1 MNDEKLAYNLRTIRD
16 LLVFAFTVDELRG
29 LFYFAQN
36 QELRPVADRFA
47 PADNKDVMAYKIIEY
62 CQSRLLFDELLA
74 EVKRANPYAYERFEK
89 ELGATVTNAESA
101 SPGSATEPTSPDT
114 STNRIL
120 VLAANPKDVIRL
132 RLEEEI
138 RDIEEAL
145 QLAEYRDRFELV
157 QQSAVRVKDLQR
169 HLLRY
174 RPDIAHFS
182 GHGSEENEIILEGTT
197 GMRQP
202 VSTRALSGLFSAL
215 QGRTRCVV
223 LNACYSEPQAQ
234 AIAEYVDCVIGMSE
248 KIKDVSSIAFSPAF
262 YQALAFGESVKTA
275 FDLGCVQIDLENLKE
290 QDIPKLI
297 ALRANPEEIFF
308 VEK

>member
-1 MNDEKLAYNLRTIRD
+1 MSDENQAYNLRAIRD
-16 LLVFAFTVDELRG
+16 LLVFAFTVDELRS

-36 QELRPVADRFA
+36 QELHSVTDLFA
-47 PADNKDVMAYKIIEY
+47 PADNKEVMARKIIEY
-62 CQSRLLFDELLA
+62 CQARILLDELLT
-74 EVKRANPYAYERFEK
+74 EVRGANPYAFKRFEK
-89 ELGATVTNAESA
+89 DLRLPVTSAERD
-101 SPGSATEPTSPDT
+101 SPDAATEPTPGDR

-138 RDIEEAL
+138 RDIDEAL
-145 QLAEYRDRFELV
+145 RMAEYRDRFELV
-157 QQSAVRVKDLQR
+157 QQWAVRVKDLQR

-174 RPDIAHFS
+174 RPDMVHFS
-182 GHGSEENEIILEGTT
+182 GHGSEENEIILENTT
-197 GMRQP
+197 GKRQP
-202 VSTRALSGLFSAL
+202 VSVRALSGLFAAL
-215 QGRTRCVV
+215 KGRTRCVV
-223 LNACYSEPQAQ
+223 LNACYSEQQAQ
-234 AIAEYVDCVIGMSE
+234 AIAEHVDCVIGMSQR
-248 KIKDVSSIAFSPAF
+248 IKDVSSIAFAPAF
-262 YQALAFGESVKTA
+262 YQALAFGENVKTA